1 MTITSSEYAQAGE
14 AALDAASVQPKAL
27 ELAVVLPTYNERKN
41 VATMVERLDKAL
53 AGIAWE
59 VIFVDDN
66 SPDGT
71 SDEARRL
78 SLIDPRVRCIQRI
91 GRRGLASAAIEGM
104 CATSAPVVAVMDA
117 DHQHDPALLPGML
130 AAIASGDY
138 DISYASRF
146 AEGASTEAW
155 GRPDRVKASGLA
167 NRIANKV
174 TGVELTD
181 PMSGFFMLRT
191 QTLRADAH
199 RLSGVGFKILLDILA
214 TVETPLRVK
223 EFPLNFAARAE
234 GESKLDQTVVFEFLV
249 GLYDKW
255 LGRIIPTRFA
265 LFGTVG
271 ALGVLVQLGALWVML
286 HLVFG
291 ERFVY
296 GNWSESTTF
305 NIANTL
311 AALVAMTFNFVLN
324 NELTYSDK
332 RLRGF
337 GPLMRGWAQ
346 FAITCSLGLL
356 TNIGSAA
363 VLKTI
368 GIHSVLAVVAGI
380 VLGSVWNFA
389 LSSKFVWGKY

>member
-1 MTITSSEYAQAGE
+1 MLQLAVILPTYRERANIAPMVAR
-14 AALDAASVQPKAL
+14 LDAALQ
-27 ELAVVLPTYNERKN
+27 
-41 VATMVERLDKAL
+41 
-53 AGIAWE
+53 GIAWE
-59 VIFVDDN
+59 AIFVDDN

-71 SDEARRL
+71 ADEARRIAL
-78 SLIDPRVRCIQRI
+78 ADPRIRVIERI

-104 CATSAPVVAVMDA
+104 CATAAPIVAVMDA
-117 DHQHDPALLPGML
+117 DQQHDPALLPGML
-130 AAIASGDY
+130 AAIESGEY
-138 DISYASRF
+138 DLAYASRF
-146 AEGASTEAW
+146 AEGASTEEW

-174 TGVELTD
+174 TGIELSD
-181 PMSGFFMLRT
+181 PMSGYFMLRAE
-191 QTLRADAH
+191 TLRADAH

-214 TVETPLRVK
+214 TVDKPLRVK
-223 EFPLNFAARAE
+223 EFPLNFVARVE

-271 ALGVLVQLGALWVML
+271 AMGVAVQLGALWVL
-286 HLVFG
+286 LKLVAG

-296 GNWSESTTF
+296 GNWSESATF
-305 NIANTL
+305 NTANAL
-311 AALVAMTFNFVLN
+311 AAIIAMTFNFVLN

-337 GPLMRGWAQ
+337 GPLLRGWAQ
-346 FAITCSLGLL
+346 FALTCSLGLL
-356 TNIGSAA
+356 TNVGSAA

-368 GIHSVLAVVAGI
+368 GFPAVIAVIVGI

-389 LSSKFVWGKY
+389 LSSRFVWGKY

>member
-1 MTITSSEYAQAGE
+1 MADDKTLQ
-14 AALDAASVQPKAL
+14 
-27 ELAVVLPTYNERKN
+27 LAVVLPTYNERKN
-41 VATMVERLDKAL
+41 IATMVDRIAAAL
-53 AGIAWE
+53 QGVAWE
-59 VIFVDDN
+59 VVIVDDN

-71 SDEARRL
+71 SDEGRQLAL
-78 SLIDPRVRCIQRI
+78 TNPRVRCIERI

-104 CATSAPVVAVMDA
+104 CSTAAPVVAVMDA
-117 DHQHDPALLPGML
+117 DHQHDPELLPQML
-130 AAIASGDY
+130 AAMESGEY
-138 DISYASRF
+138 DIAYASRF
-146 AEGASTEAW
+146 AEGASTEEW
-155 GRPDRVKASGLA
+155 GRPDRVKASGFA

-174 TGVELTD
+174 TGVELSD
-181 PMSGFFMLRT
+181 PMSGYFMLRT
-191 QTLRADAH
+191 EMLRADAH

-214 TVETPLRVK
+214 TVDRPLKVK
-223 EFPLNFAARAE
+223 EFPMNFAARAE

-271 ALGVLVQLGALWVML
+271 AMGVAVQLGMLWIML
-286 HLVFG
+286 HLVLG
-291 ERFVY
+291 QRFVY
-296 GNWSESTTF
+296 GNWSESTIF
-305 NIANTL
+305 NIANTV

-337 GPLMRGWAQ
+337 APLMRGWAK
-346 FAITCSLGLL
+346 FAVTCSLGLL
-356 TNIGSAA
+356 TNVGVAA
-363 VLKTI
+363 VLKTMGFHDI
-368 GIHSVLAVVAGI
+368 VAVVTGI

>member
-1 MTITSSEYAQAGE
+1 MADDKTLQ
-14 AALDAASVQPKAL
+14 
-27 ELAVVLPTYNERKN
+27 LAVVLPTYNERKN
-41 VATMVERLDKAL
+41 IATMVDRIAAAL
-53 AGIAWE
+53 QGVAWE
-59 VIFVDDN
+59 VVIVDDN

-71 SDEARRL
+71 SDEGRQLAL
-78 SLIDPRVRCIQRI
+78 TNPRVRCIERI

-104 CATSAPVVAVMDA
+104 CSTAAPVVAVMDA
-117 DHQHDPALLPGML
+117 DHQHDPELLPQML
-130 AAIASGDY
+130 AAMESGEY
-138 DISYASRF
+138 DIAYASRF
-146 AEGASTEAW
+146 AEGASTEEW
-155 GRPDRVKASGLA
+155 GRPDRVKASGFA

-174 TGVELTD
+174 TGVELSD
-181 PMSGFFMLRT
+181 PMSGYFMLRT
-191 QTLRADAH
+191 EMLRADAH

-214 TVETPLRVK
+214 TVDRPLKVK
-223 EFPLNFAARAE
+223 EFPMNFAARAE

-271 ALGVLVQLGALWVML
+271 AMGVVVQLGMLWIML
-286 HLVFG
+286 HLVLG
-291 ERFVY
+291 QRFVY
-296 GNWSESTTF
+296 GNWSESTIF
-305 NIANTL
+305 NIANTV

-337 GPLMRGWAQ
+337 APLMRGWAK
-346 FAITCSLGLL
+346 FAVTCSLGLL
-356 TNIGSAA
+356 TNVGVAA
-363 VLKTI
+363 VLKTMGFHDI
-368 GIHSVLAVVAGI
+368 VAVVTGI

>member
-1 MTITSSEYAQAGE
+1 MTLRLG
-14 AALDAASVQPKAL
+14 
-27 ELAVVLPTYNERKN
+27 VVLPTFNERKN
-41 VATMVERLDKAL
+41 LRGMIGRLDAAL
-53 AGIAWE
+53 AGVPWE
-59 VIFVDDN
+59 VIVVDDN

-71 SDEARRL
+71 ADEARA
-78 SLIDPRVRCIQRI
+78 IAQDDPRVRVIQRI
-91 GRRGLASAAIEGM
+91 GRRGLSSAAIEGM
-104 CATSAPVVAVMDA
+104 CATAAPVVAVMDA

-130 AAIASGDY
+130 AAIESGNHDLA
-138 DISYASRF
+138 YASRF
-146 AEGASTEAW
+146 AEGSSTEEW
-155 GRPDRVKASGLA
+155 GRPDRVKASNLA

-174 TGVELTD
+174 TGVELSD
-181 PMSGFFMLRT
+181 PMSGYFMLRT
-191 QTLRADAH
+191 EVLRADAH

-214 TVETPLRVK
+214 TVEAPLRIR

-234 GESKLDQTVVFEFLV
+234 GESKLDRTVVFEFLV

-271 ALGVLVQLGALWVML
+271 ALGVFVQLGMLWVML

-296 GNWSESTTF
+296 GNWDESTTF
-305 NIANTL
+305 NVANTV
-311 AALVAMTFNFVLN
+311 AAVVAMTFNFVLN

-332 RLRGF
+332 RLRGL
-337 GPLMRGWAQ
+337 GPVLKGWAQ
-346 FAITCSLGLL
+346 FALTCSLGLL

-363 VLKTI
+363 VLKSM
-368 GIHSVLAVVAGI
+368 GIHDVVAVIVGI

>member
-1 MTITSSEYAQAGE
+1 MLQLAVILPTYRERANIAPMVAR
-14 AALDAASVQPKAL
+14 LDAALQGV
-27 ELAVVLPTYNERKN
+27 
-41 VATMVERLDKAL
+41 
-53 AGIAWE
+53 AWE
-59 VIFVDDN
+59 AIFVDDN

-71 SDEARRL
+71 ADEARRI
-78 SLIDPRVRCIQRI
+78 SLDDPRIRVIERI

-104 CATSAPVVAVMDA
+104 CATAAPVVAVMDA
-117 DHQHDPALLPGML
+117 DQQHDPALLPQML
-130 AAIASGDY
+130 AVVESGEY
-138 DISYASRF
+138 DLAYASRF

-174 TGVELTD
+174 TGVELSD
-181 PMSGFFMLRT
+181 PMSGYFMISAE
-191 QTLRADAH
+191 TLRADAH

-214 TVETPLRVK
+214 TVDRPLKVK
-223 EFPLNFAARAE
+223 EFPLHFAARAE

-271 ALGVLVQLGALWVML
+271 AMGVVVQLGALWIL
-286 HLVFG
+286 LKLIAG

-296 GNWSESTTF
+296 GNWSESATF
-305 NIANTL
+305 NTANTL
-311 AALVAMTFNFVLN
+311 AAIIAMTFNFVLN

-337 GPLMRGWAQ
+337 GPIMRGWAQ
-346 FAITCSLGLL
+346 FALTCSLGLL

-368 GIHSVLAVVAGI
+368 GFPAVIAVIVGI

-389 LSSKFVWGKY
+389 LSSRFVWGKY

>member
-1 MTITSSEYAQAGE
+1 MLQLAVILPTYRERANIAPMVAR
-14 AALDAASVQPKAL
+14 LDAALQGV
-27 ELAVVLPTYNERKN
+27 
-41 VATMVERLDKAL
+41 
-53 AGIAWE
+53 AWE
-59 VIFVDDN
+59 AIFVDDN

-71 SDEARRL
+71 ADEARRI
-78 SLIDPRVRCIQRI
+78 SLTDPRVRVIERI

-104 CATSAPVVAVMDA
+104 CATAAPIVAVMDA
-117 DHQHDPALLPGML
+117 DQQHDPELLPRML
-130 AAIASGDY
+130 AAVESGGY
-138 DISYASRF
+138 DLAYASRF
-146 AEGASTEAW
+146 AEGASTEEW

-174 TGVELTD
+174 TGVELSD
-181 PMSGFFMLRT
+181 PMSGYFMLRT
-191 QTLRADAH
+191 ETLRADAH

-214 TVETPLRVK
+214 TVDRPLKVK
-223 EFPLNFAARAE
+223 EFPLNFVARIE

-271 ALGVLVQLGALWVML
+271 AMGVAVQLGALWVL
-286 HLVFG
+286 LKVIAG

-296 GNWSESTTF
+296 GNWSESATF
-305 NIANTL
+305 NTANTL
-311 AALVAMTFNFVLN
+311 AAIIAMTFNFVLN

-337 GPLMRGWAQ
+337 GPLLRGWAQ
-346 FAITCSLGLL
+346 FGLTCSLGLL
-356 TNIGSAA
+356 TNVGSAA

-368 GIHSVLAVVAGI
+368 GFHSVVAVIVGI

-389 LSSKFVWGKY
+389 LSSRFVWGKY